1 MNIHNFGVPLRPLLR
16 LAVLTASVHAAAQTS
31 TQTPV
36 KTAAPDPTDAK
47 AKVPA
52 LVYTPVLAD
61 YKKALDEAP
70 LDWRQANDTA
80 RALGGWRAYAR
91 DAAQAPP
98 GAPASTPPA
107 AASQA
112 PPTVAK
118 PTGVKP

>member
-1 MNIHNFGVPLRPLLR
+1 MNIHTFGVSLRPVLV
-16 LAVLTASVHAAAQTS
+16 LAVMATSVHAAAQTS

-61 YKKALDEAP
+61 YKNARDEAP

-91 DAAQAPP
+91 DAALPP
-98 GAPASTPPA
+98 SAAAA

-112 PPTVAK
+112 APTVTK
-118 PTGVKP
+118 PTGVRP